1 MVDIHPYNDQDAN
14 KVWAILESVF
24 RAGETYTIDPKI
36 SRDDALTYWTGGTHH
51 AFVAGAG
58 LGTYYIRPNQA
69 GNGDHICNCGYITA
83 PAAQGKGIAR
93 AMLEDSFIRARKM
106 GFLAMQYNFV
116 LANNNRALDTWA
128 RYGFSQIG
136 RIPDAFRHPKDG
148 MVDAVIMH
156 RRLDLE

>member
-1 MVDIHPYNDQDAN
+1 MVDIHPYSDQDAN
-14 KVWAILESVF
+14 KVWAILEPVF

-36 SRDDALTYWTGGTHH
+36 SRDDALSYWTGGPHH

-116 LANNNRALDTWA
+116 VDTNTRAIATWQKA
-128 RYGFSQIG
+128 GFDIVG
-136 RIPDAFRHPKDG
+136 RLPGAFAHPRLG
-148 MVDAVIMH
+148 EVDALVMY
-156 RRLDLE
+156 RRL